1 MVRPLTWSYLQKKM
15 KLEVAIWNS
24 RKTRVI
30 GVADFNSVK
39 ELQDFMTELQ
49 KVEKEATYT
58 ITSVRK
64 DK

>member
-1 MVRPLTWSYLQKKM
+1 M
-15 KLEVAIWNS
+15 KLEIAIWNS

-58 ITSVRK
+58 VTSVRK